1 MKPKNIRK
9 ALAKAL
15 DEIPDSRLEDMVN
28 EVTSLKAMKWFYDSN
43 GTSVAVIIIS
53 EWAMYTI
60 EDLFNEDML
69 KEYL

>member
-28 EVTSLKAMKWFYDSN
+28 EVTSLKAMKWFYDDK
-43 GTSVAVIIIS
+43 GESVAVISLS
-53 EWAMYTI
+53 EWAMHTI